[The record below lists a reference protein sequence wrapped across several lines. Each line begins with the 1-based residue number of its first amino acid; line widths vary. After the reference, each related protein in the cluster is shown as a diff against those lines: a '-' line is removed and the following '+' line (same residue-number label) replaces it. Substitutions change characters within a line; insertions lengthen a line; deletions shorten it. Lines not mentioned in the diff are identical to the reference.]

1 MLKPKDALLLALGAL
16 GAQRKR
22 TALIALATTIGVA
35 AVLLLTGLGDGTRRF
50 VVGEFSALGTNLLI
64 VLPGRNETV
73 GGPPPALG
81 ETPRDMTIQDAQAL
95 ARLPGVLRVAPL
107 MVGRANLS
115 VASGREREVTL
126 LGATRDLM
134 DVRSLEMGEG
144 AFLPYRDA
152 ARVDGGCVIG
162 AKLRHELFDRQR
174 ALGAWLRIGDRR
186 CRLIGVLSATGMSIG
201 NDFDELAIVPVTTA
215 QAIMN
220 TEGLFRIF
228 VEAREGQLPTQIA
241 KAVRATMKAR
251 HEGEEDVTVITQD
264 SVVATFDRILR
275 TLTLGVAAVSAVS
288 LLVAGILVMN
298 VMLVAI
304 AQRRSEIGLLKALGA
319 RQRDIL
325 RLFVIE
331 SMLLS
336 TLGAVAG
343 IIIGYVGTFVV
354 RLVYPAFPAYVPWWG
369 LVGGVATSLACG
381 LLFGVGPARR
391 AAALD
396 PLAALSGRN

>member
-1 MLKPKDALLLALGAL
+1 MLESRDALLLALGAL

-81 ETPRDMTIQDAQAL
+81 ETPRDLTILDAEAL
-95 ARLPGVLRVAPL
+95 ARLPGVERVAPL
-107 MVGRANLS
+107 MVGSANVS

-134 DVRSLEMGEG
+134 GIRKLEVGEG
-144 AFLPYRDA
+144 TFLPYRDA
-152 ARVDGGCVIG
+152 ARVDAGCVIG
-162 AKLRHELFDRQR
+162 GKLRRELFGRDR
-174 ALGAWLRIGDRR
+174 ALGQWLRIGDRR
-186 CRLIGVLSATGMSIG
+186 CRLIGVLASTGVSIG
-201 NDFDELAIVPVTTA
+201 SDYDELALVPVTTA
-215 QAIMN
+215 QAVMN

-228 VEAREGQLPTQIA
+228 VEAREGQPPARLVN
-241 KAVRATMKAR
+241 AVRATMKSR

-325 RLFVIE
+325 RLFLIE
-331 SMLLS
+331 SVLLS
-336 TLGAVAG
+336 TSGAILGVL
-343 IIIGYVGTFVV
+343 IGYVGTFVV
-354 RLVYPAFPAYVPWWG
+354 RLIYPAFPAYVPWWG
-369 LVGGVATSLACG
+369 LAGGVVTSLACG
-381 LLFGVGPARR
+381 LVFGVGPARR